1 MDNRLTRTT
10 SDSLSEF
17 IKHVKRLERSP
28 PSASELELRAL
39 RALYR
44 SIGTEAAI
52 KEAAKLTIGGRSIP
66 EVVSGALQGDRGSVG
81 AFTDL
86 VYVVNADTFLFN
98 AVANLSDLIGW
109 ADHGSGTV
117 EYAGSLSRG
126 FEELCRTFAG
136 RRVRFMGER
145 ERKVAE
151 RAWLYTLRG
160 TILYTLEFALH
171 PMVKRDLAEMTS
183 CPAFHCYI
191 ALREL
196 LRDSAVR
203 RAIRSVPSSGPFDI
217 EFLYDFFRG
226 VEGAAP
232 RIRRFVEKVVIKDM
246 KRHNTPY
253 ILVSTDVEPYAVILS
268 DLLDCKYG
276 QKRGQKREDAVLR
289 ISALDDST
297 DICVAVIDLL
307 KDFGLETWKQ
317 FYELKIKDEAQ
328 SAIEFVDK
336 IMGGRKPKREDMSH
350 LEYYEFRR
358 VSPYAYVFRNI
369 EKAIESGDLEPVV
382 KELTRVG
389 VAFLSHI
396 FPFISVSAGGRAIL
410 IRGMRKDMRWLLE
423 AVAFSSPLSA
433 LYTVQLL
440 CGMHAWKLL
449 RRKRSRKAL
458 KPAFERAR
466 AASYDPFLPPGVMAR
481 HPLLVYGSLL
491 FKNVNA
497 LYEMAGRSDLVLKP
511 TGNFEEDVR
520 RMWEMLPPE
529 YRKELEVEGEEQ
541 LLVLIE
547 RESYELFMKVQ
558 RTPLEWYS
566 VRFVK
571 LLLEEDGP

>member
-1 MDNRLTRTT
+1 MDNRLTRVT

-17 IKHVKRLERSP
+17 IKHIERLERSS

-39 RALYR
+39 YR
-44 SIGTEAAI
+44 SIGTEVAI
-52 KEAAKLTIGGRSIP
+52 KEATKLTIRERSIP
-66 EVVSGALQGDRGSVG
+66 EIVSGALQGDRGSVD

-86 VYVVNADTFLFN
+86 VYVINADTFLFN

-126 FEELCRTFAG
+126 FGELCRTFAG

-160 TILYTLEFALH
+160 TILYTLGFALY
-171 PMVKRDLAEMTS
+171 PMVERDLAEMTS

-217 EFLYDFFRG
+217 ESLYDFFKG
-226 VEGAAP
+226 DTP
-232 RIRRFVEKVVIKDM
+232 KIRYYVEKIVHDM

-253 ILVSTDVEPYAVILS
+253 ISVTTDVEPYAVILS

-336 IMGGRKPKREDMSH
+336 IMGGRKPKREAMSH
-350 LEYYEFRR
+350 SEYYRFRR

-396 FPFISVSAGGRAIL
+396 FPFISASADGRAIL

-440 CGMHAWKLL
+440 CGIHAWKLL

-458 KPAFERAR
+458 KTAFERAR
-466 AASYDPFLPPGVMAR
+466 AASYDPFLPPEVMAR

-491 FKNVNA
+491 FKTVNA
-497 LYEMAGRSDLVLKP
+497 LYETAGRSDLVLKP

>member
-1 MDNRLTRTT
+1 MDNRLTRIT
-10 SDSLSEF
+10 SDNLSEF
-17 IKHVKRLERSP
+17 IKHVERLERSS

-39 RALYR
+39 YR
-44 SIGTEAAI
+44 SIGTEVAV
-52 KEAAKLTIGGRSIP
+52 KEAAKLTIGERSIP

-81 AFTDL
+81 ALTDL
-86 VYVVNADTFLFN
+86 VYVINADTLLFN
-98 AVANLSDLIGW
+98 TVANLSDLIGW

-126 FEELCRTFAG
+126 FGELCRTFAG

-145 ERKVAE
+145 ERKVVE

-160 TILYTLEFALH
+160 TILYTLGFALY
-171 PMVKRDLAEMTS
+171 PVVESDLAEMTS

-203 RAIRSVPSSGPFDI
+203 RAIRPVPSSGPFDI
-217 EFLYDFFRG
+217 ESLYDFFKG
-226 VEGAAP
+226 DTP
-232 RIRRFVEKVVIKDM
+232 RIRRFVEEVVINDM
-246 KRHNTPY
+246 KSHNTPY
-253 ILVSTDVEPYAVILS
+253 IVVTTDVEPYAVT
-268 DLLDCKYG
+268 LLYLLYCRYG
-276 QKRGQKREDAVLR
+276 LKKNAVLR

-297 DICVAVIDLL
+297 DICIAVIDLL

-317 FYELKIKDEAQ
+317 FYELEIKAEAK
-328 SAIEFVDK
+328 SVIEFVGRT
-336 IMGGRKPKREDMSH
+336 MGGRKPKREAMSH

-396 FPFISVSAGGRAIL
+396 FPFISASADGRAIL
-410 IRGMRKDMRWLLE
+410 VRGMRKDMRWLLE

-433 LYTVQLL
+433 LYAVQLL

-458 KPAFERAR
+458 KTAFERAR
-466 AASYDPFLPPGVMAR
+466 AASYDPFLPPKAMAR

-491 FKNVNA
+491 FKTVNA
-497 LYEMAGRSDLVLKP
+497 LYETAGRSDLVLKP

-529 YRKELEVEGEEQ
+529 YRKELEVEGEKQ

-571 LLLEEDGP
+571 LLMEEDGP

>member
-1 MDNRLTRTT
+1 MDNRLTHIT
-10 SDSLSEF
+10 SDSLSGF
-17 IKHVKRLERSP
+17 TKHVERLERSS

-39 RALYR
+39 YR
-44 SIGTEAAI
+44 SIGTEVAV
-52 KEAAKLTIGGRSIP
+52 KEAAKLTIGERSIP

-81 AFTDL
+81 ALTDL
-86 VYVVNADTFLFN
+86 VYVINADTLLFN
-98 AVANLSDLIGW
+98 TVANLSDLIGW

-126 FEELCRTFAG
+126 FGELCRTFAG

-145 ERKVAE
+145 ERKVVE

-160 TILYTLEFALH
+160 TILYTLGFALY
-171 PMVKRDLAEMTS
+171 PVVESDLAEMTS

-203 RAIRSVPSSGPFDI
+203 RAIRPVPSSGPFDI
-217 EFLYDFFRG
+217 ESLYDFFKG
-226 VEGAAP
+226 DTP
-232 RIRRFVEKVVIKDM
+232 RIRRFVEEVVINDM
-246 KRHNTPY
+246 KSHNTPY
-253 ILVSTDVEPYAVILS
+253 IVVTTDVEPYAVT
-268 DLLDCKYG
+268 LLYLLYCRYG
-276 QKRGQKREDAVLR
+276 LKKNAVLR

-297 DICVAVIDLL
+297 DICIAVIDLL

-317 FYELKIKDEAQ
+317 FYELEIKAEAK
-328 SAIEFVDK
+328 SVIEFVGRT
-336 IMGGRKPKREDMSH
+336 MGGRKPKREAMSH

-396 FPFISVSAGGRAIL
+396 FPFISASADGRAIL
-410 IRGMRKDMRWLLE
+410 VRGMRKDMRWLLE

-433 LYTVQLL
+433 LYAVQLL

-458 KPAFERAR
+458 KTAFEKAR
-466 AASYDPFLPPGVMAR
+466 AASYDPFLPPEAMAR

-491 FKNVNA
+491 FKTVNA
-497 LYEMAGRSDLVLKP
+497 LYETAGRSDLVLKP

-529 YRKELEVEGEEQ
+529 YRKELEVEGEKQ

-571 LLLEEDGP
+571 LLMEEDGP

>member
-1 MDNRLTRTT
+1 MDNRLTRIT
-10 SDSLSEF
+10 SDNLSEF
-17 IKHVKRLERSP
+17 IKHVERLERSS

-39 RALYR
+39 YR
-44 SIGTEAAI
+44 SIGTEVAV
-52 KEAAKLTIGGRSIP
+52 KEAAKLTIGERSIP

-81 AFTDL
+81 ALTDL
-86 VYVVNADTFLFN
+86 VYVINADTLLFN
-98 AVANLSDLIGW
+98 TVANLSDLIGW

-126 FEELCRTFAG
+126 FGELCRTFAG

-145 ERKVAE
+145 ERKVVE

-160 TILYTLEFALH
+160 TILYTLGFALY
-171 PMVKRDLAEMTS
+171 PVVESDLAEMTS

-203 RAIRSVPSSGPFDI
+203 RAIRPVPSSGPFDI
-217 EFLYDFFRG
+217 ESLYDFFKG
-226 VEGAAP
+226 DTP
-232 RIRRFVEKVVIKDM
+232 RIRRFVEEVVINDM
-246 KRHNTPY
+246 KSHNTPY
-253 ILVSTDVEPYAVILS
+253 IVVTTDVEPYAVT
-268 DLLDCKYG
+268 LLYLLYCRYG
-276 QKRGQKREDAVLR
+276 LKKNAVLR

-297 DICVAVIDLL
+297 DICIAVIDLL

-317 FYELKIKDEAQ
+317 FYELEIKAEAK
-328 SAIEFVDK
+328 SVIEFVGRT
-336 IMGGRKPKREDMSH
+336 MGGRKPKREAMSH

-396 FPFISVSAGGRAIL
+396 FPFISASADGRAIL
-410 IRGMRKDMRWLLE
+410 VRGMRKDMRWLLE

-433 LYTVQLL
+433 LYAVQLL

-458 KPAFERAR
+458 KTAFERAR
-466 AASYDPFLPPGVMAR
+466 AASYDPFLPPEAMAR

-491 FKNVNA
+491 FKTVNA
-497 LYEMAGRSDLVLKP
+497 LYETAGRSDLVLKP

-529 YRKELEVEGEEQ
+529 YRKELEVEGEKQ

-571 LLLEEDGP
+571 LLMEEDGP

>member
-1 MDNRLTRTT
+1 MDNRLTRVT

-17 IKHVKRLERSP
+17 IKHIERLERSS

-39 RALYR
+39 YR
-44 SIGTEAAI
+44 SIGTEVAI
-52 KEAAKLTIGGRSIP
+52 KEATKLTIRERSIP
-66 EVVSGALQGDRGSVG
+66 EIVSGALQGDRGSVD

-86 VYVVNADTFLFN
+86 VYVINADTFLFN

-109 ADHGSGTV
+109 ADHDSGTV

-126 FEELCRTFAG
+126 FGELCRTFAG
-136 RRVRFMGER
+136 RRIRFMGER

-160 TILYTLEFALH
+160 TILYTLGFALY
-171 PMVKRDLAEMTS
+171 PTVKGDLEEMTS

-203 RAIRSVPSSGPFDI
+203 RATRSVPSSRPFDI
-217 EFLYDFFRG
+217 ESLYDFFKG
-226 VEGAAP
+226 DTP
-232 RIRRFVEKVVIKDM
+232 RIRRFVEEVVINDM

-253 ILVSTDVEPYAVILS
+253 ISVTTDVEPYAVILS

-336 IMGGRKPKREDMSH
+336 IMGGRKPKREAMSH
-350 LEYYEFRR
+350 SEYYRFRR

-396 FPFISVSAGGRAIL
+396 FPFISVSAGGGAIL

-440 CGMHAWKLL
+440 CGLHAWKLL

-466 AASYDPFLPPGVMAR
+466 AASYDPFLPPEAMAR

-491 FKNVNA
+491 FKTVNA
-497 LYEMAGRSDLVLKP
+497 LYETAGRYDSVFKP

-529 YRKELEVEGEEQ
+529 YRKELEVEGEEE
-541 LLVLIE
+541 LFMLIE
-547 RESYELFMKVQ
+547 RESYEVFMKVQ
-558 RTPLEWYS
+558 RAPLEWYS

>member
-1 MDNRLTRTT
+1 MDDSSTRSTN
-10 SDSLSEF
+10 DNLSEF
-17 IKHVKRLERSP
+17 IKYVERLERS
-28 PSASELELRAL
+28 SLSVAKLEL

-44 SIGTEAAI
+44 SIGAEVAV
-52 KEAAKLTIGGRSIP
+52 KEAAKLIIGERSIP
-66 EVVSGALQGDRGSVG
+66 EIVSGALQGDRGSVG

-86 VYVVNADTFLFN
+86 VYVINADTLLFN

-126 FEELCRTFAG
+126 FGELCRTFAG

-160 TILYTLEFALH
+160 TILYTLGFALY
-171 PMVKRDLAEMTS
+171 PMVERDLAKITS

-196 LRDSAVR
+196 LRDSAIR
-203 RAIRSVPSSGPFDI
+203 RAIRSVPSSGLFDP
-217 EFLYDFFRG
+217 ETLYDFFIKNVPKISRY
-226 VEGAAP
+226 V
-232 RIRRFVEKVVIKDM
+232 KVVVDDM
-246 KRHNTPY
+246 KRRNTPC
-253 ILVSTDVEPYAVILS
+253 IFVTTNVEPSVVTLS
-268 DLLDCKYG
+268 YLLYCRYG
-276 QKRGQKREDAVLR
+276 LKENAVLR
-289 ISALDDST
+289 ISALGDST
-297 DICVAVIDLL
+297 DICVAVINLL
-307 KDFGLETWKQ
+307 KDFGLEAWIQ
-317 FYELKIKDEAQ
+317 FYELPEIKDEAK
-328 SAIEFVDK
+328 SAIELVRK
-336 IMGGRKPKREDMSH
+336 GIGGRKPKREAMSH
-350 LEYYEFRR
+350 LEYYRFRR

-396 FPFISVSAGGRAIL
+396 FPFISVSADGRAIL
-410 IRGMRKDMRWLLE
+410 VRGMRKDMRWLLE

-458 KPAFERAR
+458 KTVFERAR
-466 AASYDPFLPPGVMAR
+466 AASYDPFLPPEVMAR

-491 FKNVNA
+491 FKTVNA
-497 LYEMAGRSDLVLKP
+497 LYETAGRSDSVFKP

-529 YRKELEVEGEEQ
+529 YRKELEVEGEEE
-541 LLVLIE
+541 LFMLIE
-547 RESYELFMKVQ
+547 RESYELFMKVL

-566 VRFVK
+566 MRFVK

>member
-1 MDNRLTRTT
+1 MDDSSTRSTN
-10 SDSLSEF
+10 DNLSEF
-17 IKHVKRLERSP
+17 IKYVERLERS
-28 PSASELELRAL
+28 SLSVAKLEL

-44 SIGTEAAI
+44 SIGAEVAV
-52 KEAAKLTIGGRSIP
+52 KEAAKLIIGERSIP
-66 EVVSGALQGDRGSVG
+66 EIVSGALQGDRGSVG
-81 AFTDL
+81 AFTYL
-86 VYVVNADTFLFN
+86 VYVINADTLLFN

-126 FEELCRTFAG
+126 FGELCRTFAG

-160 TILYTLEFALH
+160 TILYTLGFALY
-171 PMVKRDLAEMTS
+171 PMVERDLAKITS

-196 LRDSAVR
+196 LRDSAIR
-203 RAIRSVPSSGPFDI
+203 RAIRSVPSSGLFDP
-217 EFLYDFFRG
+217 ETLYDFFIKNVPKISRY
-226 VEGAAP
+226 V
-232 RIRRFVEKVVIKDM
+232 KVVVDDM
-246 KRHNTPY
+246 KRRNTPC
-253 ILVSTDVEPYAVILS
+253 IFVTTNVEPSVVTLS
-268 DLLDCKYG
+268 YLLYCRYG
-276 QKRGQKREDAVLR
+276 LKENAVLR
-289 ISALDDST
+289 ISALGDST
-297 DICVAVIDLL
+297 DICVAVINLL
-307 KDFGLETWKQ
+307 KDFGLEAWIQ
-317 FYELKIKDEAQ
+317 FYELPEIKDEAK
-328 SAIEFVDK
+328 SAIELVRK
-336 IMGGRKPKREDMSH
+336 GIGGRKPKREAMSH
-350 LEYYEFRR
+350 LEYYRFRR

-396 FPFISVSAGGRAIL
+396 FPFISVSADGRAIL
-410 IRGMRKDMRWLLE
+410 VRGMRKDMRWLLE

-458 KPAFERAR
+458 KTVFERAR
-466 AASYDPFLPPGVMAR
+466 AASYDPFLPPEVMAR

-491 FKNVNA
+491 FKTVNA
-497 LYEMAGRSDLVLKP
+497 LYETAGRSDSVFKP

-529 YRKELEVEGEEQ
+529 YRKELEVEGEEE
-541 LLVLIE
+541 LFMLIE
-547 RESYELFMKVQ
+547 RESYELFMKVL

-566 VRFVK
+566 MRFVE